1 MPPLAPR
8 DASASYQELVDF
20 ERLLADLSA
29 GFINLP
35 ATALDGA
42 LTDALHRIVELLAVD
57 RCQLIR
63 LSLDGDEANIT
74 QAWAVA
80 GVAVAPRRSIASE
93 FPWAIGRIRAGRAVV
108 VPRLEDLP
116 AEAAVDKA
124 SWLRI
129 GVRSHLSMPMT
140 VAGRVEGIL
149 ALGCVRRERAWP
161 DDLVSRIRVLV
172 EVFASA
178 MAHKRAEEDL
188 AAAMRFERVV
198 SDTLAALLGADRSEQ
213 DFVIETGLRDIAH
226 LFGVERATLWQRA
239 GDGSEFTKTH
249 RWRTGGLSDLPDS
262 TVRFDLPW
270 IAAQLVAGS
279 IVTFGRHAELPPEA
293 RSDLPALRALDVGAA
308 VIVPLVVAGS
318 VAGALSLATSR
329 EHRDWPPAPVGRVK
343 LLGEVFAGV
352 LERGAAERREQDA
365 REQAAHAARVG
376 MMGSVAASLV
386 HELTQPLAA
395 SLANAETAAELLA
408 VPVPDMVE
416 LRATVADIVADDRRV
431 GDLIRQLRRFLRRD
445 AAQRVELDLPALIGE
460 ALQILD
466 SEASSKG
473 VEIAFEVA
481 HGLTPVVGDR
491 VQIQQVLMN
500 LLLNA
505 FDAVA
510 ANEPGSR
517 RVTVSAGPSQAGV
530 AVVVTDQGCGM
541 DEETLARI
549 FQPFFTTKP
558 GGMGLGLS
566 ISQSIMAAHGGTLTA
581 RSDAGHGTVFTI
593 ELPSRA
599 PDAVPAARIE
609 AIPAN
614 ASGTIFVV
622 DDDPSM
628 RRALRR
634 QLGGAGYRVETFA
647 SAQDFLEQAAPVGA
661 ACIVSDI
668 RMPGLSGLDLQ
679 ALLPRGKRDLPIV
692 FVSGHLDVPTTVHA
706 MRAGAISF
714 LAKPFTKDELLGAV
728 AEAIARS
735 RALDD
740 VRLQGAN
747 LQSRYESLTARER
760 EVFTLVAAGLLN
772 KLIGDRLGAAE
783 ATIKIHRGRVME
795 KMGAA
800 SLADLV
806 RMAQRLGLQQGHVPP
821 PD

>member
-149 ALGCVRRERAWP
+149 ALGCLRRERAWP
-161 DDLVSRIRVLV
+161 DDLVSRIRVLA

-226 LFGVERATLWQRA
+226 VFGVERATLWQRA

-249 RWRTGGLSDLPDS
+249 RWRTGGLSALPDS

-566 ISQSIMAAHGGTLTA
+566 ISQSIVAAHGGTLTA
-581 RSDAGHGTVFTI
+581 RSAAGHGTVFTI
-593 ELPSRA
+593 ELSFTSAGRGPGGADR
-599 PDAVPAARIE
+599 
-609 AIPAN
+609 
-614 ASGTIFVV
+614 G
-622 DDDPSM
+622 DPSQCVRHDFRG
-628 RRALRR
+628 RRRPVDATGAPPSARGRR
-634 QLGGAGYRVETFA
+634 VSRRDVRVRA
-647 SAQDFLEQAAPVGA
+647 
-661 ACIVSDI
+661 
-668 RMPGLSGLDLQ
+668 GLSRTGRTRRGGLHRERHPH
-679 ALLPRGKRDLPIV
+679 AGIERTRSAGIA
-692 FVSGHLDVPTTVHA
+692 PT
-706 MRAGAISF
+706 R
-714 LAKPFTKDELLGAV
+714 E
-728 AEAIARS
+728 ARS
-735 RALDD
+735 ADRVRQRPPGCADHRARNEGRRNQLPGETIH
-740 VRLQGAN
+740 QG
-747 LQSRYESLTARER
+747 
-760 EVFTLVAAGLLN
+760 
-772 KLIGDRLGAAE
+772 
-783 ATIKIHRGRVME
+783 
-795 KMGAA
+795 
-800 SLADLV
+800 
-806 RMAQRLGLQQGHVPP
+806 
-821 PD
+821 